1 MKGMWTKVLL
11 LVSLVLELAIL
22 ATDKNIWR
30 DAPTHAY
37 GLAVFAIIDLAL
49 LGYVFM
55 RTSKMTLRL
64 VSLWGLIQVIVM
76 IADIFNGP
84 STYGTPSDFATYLF
98 GLGYYD
104 SNHIAFLFP
113 TLFVVRI
120 ILAGVAF
127 LESRRGMT
135 AVAPSGP
142 APTPQS

>member
-11 LVSLVLELAIL
+11 IVSFVLELAIL
-22 ATDKNIWR
+22 ATDKNIWK
-30 DAPTHAY
+30 DSPPHAY
-37 GLAVFAIIDLAL
+37 GLVVFAVIDLAL
-49 LGYVFM
+49 LGYLFM
-55 RTSKMTLRL
+55 RTGKMTLRL
-64 VSLWGLIQVIVM
+64 VAVWGLIQVVVM

-84 STYGTPSDFATYLF
+84 STYGTSSDFATYLF

-120 ILAGVAF
+120 VLATVAF
-127 LESRRGMT
+127 LESRRQMMA
-135 AVAPSGP
+135 AVPPAS